1 MDFTIKLENLKLVA
15 DMVGKQVSLLVCVSV
30 FNLLFRGN
38 VLIVGGRGRCQLV
51 KGRLVCLCAHCVVSV

>member
-38 VLIVGGRGRCQLV
+38 VLIVGGRRCQLV

>member
-38 VLIVGGRGRCQLV
+38 VLIVGERRCQLV